1 MMNTEQNYPEEMK
14 IFCDTECLEKVRDFV
29 RSQAIAAGL
38 PQKEIGKLVLA
49 ADEASSNI
57 VKHAYRFQ
65 SGHNIYVSWKEN
77 NNQAVIE
84 IRDESD
90 QPYLPEGSDFDL
102 DTKLKYRHVSG
113 YGHYM
118 LDQLVD
124 DVHYETT
131 PGSHNKISLIKFLNP
146 DAAPKEK
153 PKKKDAKKQLAFS
166 LNGVLS
172 LANHLAQERHPDILV
187 KMYLYGLMGLFS
199 SYPISILIPKG
210 KSEPFYMAGQVGLSS
225 KILPSEIHIPRYGW
239 LPERL
244 RIGKGPLLA
253 HSLKS
258 QGIQEEEMSVID
270 KIRAAL
276 VVPVF
281 LRDHLTAIVCLGP
294 KKNKEC
300 FSETDVNI
308 TQMITVHTL
317 LLWERALE
325 KQVKKNP

>member
-1 MMNTEQNYPEEMK
+1 MK
-14 IFCDTECLEKVRDFV
+14 VLCDNSCLEKVRDFV
-29 RSQAIAAGL
+29 RAQAAAAGL
-38 PQKEIGKLVLA
+38 SQKEVGKLVLA
-49 ADEASSNI
+49 ADEVSSNI

-65 SGHNIYVSWKEN
+65 SGNNIYVSWKEAN
-77 NNQAVIE
+77 GQAVIE

-113 YGHYM
+113 YGQYM
-118 LDQLVD
+118 LDKLVD

-131 PGSHNKISLIKFLNP
+131 PGSHNKISLVKFL
-146 DAAPKEK
+146 DAAPSTIKEK

-172 LANHLAQERHPDILV
+172 LANHLAQERNPEILV

-199 SYPISILIPKG
+199 SYPISILIPKD

-225 KILPSEIHIPRYGW
+225 KILPSDIHLPRYGW

-253 HSLKS
+253 HSLKG
-258 QGIQEEEMSVID
+258 QGIQEEEMAIVD
-270 KIRAAL
+270 KVRAAL

-300 FSETDVNI
+300 FSENDVNI

-317 LLWERALE
+317 LLWERALA
-325 KQVKKNP
+325 KQKK